1 MINRN
6 AYTGMT
12 AKNAALTRRSA
23 LNHAQL
29 FHRPLK
35 PPLQIARCRQHVV
48 CVLNWWLSTEC
59 LLSHSLFSYL
69 PLILTHSL
77 TRRECIPL
85 SMTFVFY
92 VNYAPVAICSCI
104 NLIRFMIAC
113 CELWFLLA
121 IKLNTLLDRKSFC
134 AVYKSAIT
142 FIMPL
147 IIHWTQTLNTNYR
160 R

>member
-1 MINRN
+1 MLHQTHPKHLALQQQRKAIKRPVYVQTTTVRDNMINWN

-35 PPLQIARCRQHVV
+35 PPLRIARCRQHVV
-48 CVLNWWLSTEC
+48 CVLNWWVSTEC

-77 TRRECIPL
+77 THAPRMHSLVDDVCFLCQLRTRRHL
-85 SMTFVFY
+85 FVHKSDQVY
-92 VNYAPVAICSCI
+92 DCV
-104 NLIRFMIAC
+104 
-113 CELWFLLA
+113 LWIVIL
-121 IKLNTLLDRKSFC
+121 TG
-134 AVYKSAIT
+134 Y
-142 FIMPL
+142 
-147 IIHWTQTLNTNYR
+147 
-160 R
+160 

>member
-1 MINRN
+1 MLHQTDPKPLALQQQRKAIKRSVYVQTTTVRDNMINRN

-35 PPLQIARCRQHVV
+35 PPLRIARCRQHVV
-48 CVLNWWLSTEC
+48 CVLNWWVSTEC

-69 PLILTHSL
+69 PLTHSL

-85 SMTFVFY
+85 SMTFVVFFLCQLRTRRHLFVHKSDQVY
-92 VNYAPVAICSCI
+92 DCV
-104 NLIRFMIAC
+104 
-113 CELWFLLA
+113 LWIVIL
-121 IKLNTLLDRKSFC
+121 TG
-134 AVYKSAIT
+134 Y
-142 FIMPL
+142 
-147 IIHWTQTLNTNYR
+147 
-160 R
+160 